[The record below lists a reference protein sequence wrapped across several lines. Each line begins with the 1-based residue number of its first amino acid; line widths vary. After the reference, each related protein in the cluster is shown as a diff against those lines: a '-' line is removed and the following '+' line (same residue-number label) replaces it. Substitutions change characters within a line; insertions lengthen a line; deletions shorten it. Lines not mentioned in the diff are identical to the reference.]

1 MAAESHA
8 ISVVPPAFF
17 LTLSCNADRSLFPA
31 ARTPVD
37 CALRP
42 PWSESRERHLQ
53 MGGDCHSALGFALMY
68 VEYRFA
74 TKKKEGFTNID
85 RQRIL
90 GIFWL
95 TLFFAA
101 LVGGVMWIS
110 D

>member
-1 MAAESHA
+1 VKD
-8 ISVVPPAFF
+8 IYKWVGIVI
-17 LTLSCNADRSLFPA
+17 L
-31 ARTPVD
+31 
-37 CALRP
+37 
-42 PWSESRERHLQ
+42 
-53 MGGDCHSALGFALMY
+53 LGFALMY

-74 TKKKEGFTNID
+74 TKKKEGYTNID